1 MTECLRD
8 SMSEEQDNEMD
19 KKNDESKNLAVK
31 DACIRLLPNCAEDV
45 DVIVSP
51 TEFGCNKATFKAS
64 VNGSGDYFVRLLNE
78 GWISRIENGPYM
90 PPSSLVQYTHAVGE
104 AGLGPAVLAS
114 DGC

>member
-1 MTECLRD
+1 MQYDVVASINVNDESRGMTECLRD

-31 DACIRLLPNCAEDV
+31 DACIRLLPNCAEGV

-64 VNGSGDYFVRLLNE
+64 VNGNGDYFV
-78 GWISRIENGPYM
+78 
-90 PPSSLVQYTHAVGE
+90 
-104 AGLGPAVLAS
+104 
-114 DGC
+114 

>member
-1 MTECLRD
+1 MQYDVVASINVNDESRGMTECWRN

-51 TEFGCNKATFKAS
+51 A
-64 VNGSGDYFVRLLNE
+64 
-78 GWISRIENGPYM
+78 I
-90 PPSSLVQYTHAVGE
+90 
-104 AGLGPAVLAS
+104 GLPLRRA
-114 DGC
+114 